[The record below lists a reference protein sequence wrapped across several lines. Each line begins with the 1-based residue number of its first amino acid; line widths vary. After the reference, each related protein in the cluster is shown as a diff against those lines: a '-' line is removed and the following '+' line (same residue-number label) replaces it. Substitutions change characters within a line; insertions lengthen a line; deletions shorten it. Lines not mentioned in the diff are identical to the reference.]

1 MISKQVIENT
11 HFYSKKIGKF
21 PKGCDMCVKGEKLV
35 LYITG
40 VCPRSC
46 WYCPLSE
53 KRKDLDVIYANEWK
67 VKTVEEVIIE
77 AKMCSSKGAGITGGD
92 PLAKVDRTCEYI
104 RALKKEFGKKFHIH
118 LYTTFVL
125 CTEENMKKLY
135 EAGLDEIRFHPD
147 FQKEKDWSRINY
159 ALKYD
164 WEIGLEI
171 PAIAEEK
178 KGILKMIDYFDGKVK
193 FLNINEL
200 EVAERNFEEMENRN
214 LVTKTDISHGVEG
227 SEKFAKELMKYCL
240 KKNLNVHY
248 CTSKLKDKV
257 QMQNRFKLRAK
268 KAKTKFDIVTDE
280 GLLLRGIIYLKEL
293 HPTIKDYKKV
303 FENTNKAEMILKL
316 KIFEKN
322 FKREGLDV
330 IVDEKKLRFITYPE
344 HVEQF
349 AEVLKKQGF
358 IPAIIEEDPT
368 VEAFEVNIDYL

>member
-1 MISKQVIENT
+1 MSSKEIQKT
-11 HFYSKKIGKF
+11 PYYSKKIGKF

-40 VCPRSC
+40 VCPRHC

-53 KRKDLDVIYANEWK
+53 KRKDKDVIYANEWK
-67 VKTVEEVIIE
+67 VKSVEEVIQE

-92 PLAKVDRTCEYI
+92 PLAKIDRTCEYI
-104 RALKKEFGKKFHIH
+104 KALKKEFGKKFHIH

-125 CTEENMKKLY
+125 CTKENMKKLY

-147 FQKEKDWSRINY
+147 FQKEEHWNRIEY
-159 ALKYD
+159 ALKYS

-178 KGILKMIDYFDGKVK
+178 QGILKMIDYFNEKVK

-200 EVAERNFEEMENRN
+200 EVAELNMENMENKN
-214 LVTKTDISHGVEG
+214 LKTKTDISHGVKG
-227 SEKFAKELMKYCL
+227 SEKFANELLKYCL
-240 KKNLNVHY
+240 KKNMNVHY

-257 QMQNRFKLRAK
+257 QMQNRFKRRAK
-268 KAKTKFDIVTDE
+268 KVMTKYDILTDE
-280 GLLLRGIIYLKEL
+280 GLLLRGIIYLKNL
-293 HPTIKDYKKV
+293 HPSIENYKKI
-303 FENTNKAEMILKL
+303 FENINKAETILKL
-316 KIFEKN
+316 ELLKKD
-322 FKREGLDV
+322 FKKEGLDV
-330 IVDEKKLRFITYPE
+330 IVDEKKLRLITYPE

-358 IPAIIEEDPT
+358 VPAIIEEDPT
-368 VEAFEVNIDYL
+368 VEAYEVNIDYL